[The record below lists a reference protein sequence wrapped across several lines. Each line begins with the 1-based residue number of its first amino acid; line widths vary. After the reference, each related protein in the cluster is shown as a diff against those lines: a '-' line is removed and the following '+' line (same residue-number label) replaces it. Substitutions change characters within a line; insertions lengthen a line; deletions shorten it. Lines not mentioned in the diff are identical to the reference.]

1 MEPWM
6 VIPIL
11 FALPPLTALSL
22 IVYAIKLTDQLEL
35 DRLENLENKD
45 CNKSISWV
53 DSERTE
59 KV

>member
-22 IVYAIKLTDQLEL
+22 VIYAVKLTDQLETE
-35 DRLENLENKD
+35 RRARIENKSLPE
-45 CNKSISWV
+45 SIIWI
-53 DSERTE
+53 DSERIE

>member
-22 IVYAIKLTDQLEL
+22 VIYVVKLTDQLETE
-35 DRLENLENKD
+35 RRARIENKSLTE
-45 CNKSISWV
+45 SIIWI
-53 DSERTE
+53 DSDRIE

>member
-11 FALPPLTALSL
+11 FVSLPLTALSL
-22 IVYAIKLTDQLEL
+22 VIYAVKLTDQLETE
-35 DRLENLENKD
+35 RRARIENKSLTE
-45 CNKSISWV
+45 SIIWI
-53 DSERTE
+53 DSDRIE

>member
-1 MEPWM
+1 M

-22 IVYAIKLTDQLEL
+22 IIYAIKLTDQIES
-35 DRLENLENKD
+35 DRIDKFQNTDSTE
-45 CNKSISWV
+45 SMTWV
-53 DSERTE
+53 DSERIE

>member
-1 MEPWM
+1 M

-22 IVYAIKLTDQLEL
+22 VIYAVKLTDQLETE
-35 DRLENLENKD
+35 RRARIENKSLPE
-45 CNKSISWV
+45 SIIWI
-53 DSERTE
+53 DSERIE

>member
-22 IVYAIKLTDQLEL
+22 VIYAVKLTDQLETE
-35 DRLENLENKD
+35 RRARIENKSLTE
-45 CNKSISWV
+45 SIIWI
-53 DSERTE
+53 DSDRIE

>member
-22 IVYAIKLTDQLEL
+22 VIYAVKLTDQLETE
-35 DRLENLENKD
+35 RRVRIENKSLTE
-45 CNKSISWV
+45 SIIWI
-53 DSERTE
+53 DSDRIE